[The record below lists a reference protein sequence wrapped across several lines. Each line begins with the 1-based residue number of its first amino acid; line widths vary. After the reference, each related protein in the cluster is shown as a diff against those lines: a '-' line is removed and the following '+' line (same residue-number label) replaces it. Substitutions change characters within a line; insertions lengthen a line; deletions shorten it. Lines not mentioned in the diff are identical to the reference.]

1 MARDGGCDATG
12 TKTRARPPRH
22 GYAIFFPP
30 RVVGWGSATRE
41 PVHGAA
47 RGAAPHEARMLWR
60 GESKWQGLHA
70 DRRVRRGV

>member
-1 MARDGGCDATG
+1 MAGVMRPEPKRARDPLATG
-12 TKTRARPPRH
+12 TPSFSLRVLSVGAPPRE
-22 GYAIFFPP
+22 
-30 RVVGWGSATRE
+30 R